1 MSTDPRID
9 AYIAASAPFARD
21 ILMHVRALL
30 HAHCPAIEETVRWRM
45 PSFSY
50 KGRPFA
56 QMAAFKQHAAFG
68 FWDRTALQTG
78 QEGEGAGQ
86 FGRLTSL
93 ADLPDDAVLI
103 AKIAEGM
110 AMIDAGVRPARAV
123 RPPKPEVEVPPAL
136 AAALAQDAAAAAT
149 FEVLSPSCR
158 REYCEWIAEAK
169 RDETRAKRVV
179 ETITLLRE
187 GKRRNWKYES
197 R

>member
-9 AYIAASAPFARD
+9 AYIATSAPFARD
-21 ILMHVRALL
+21 ILTHVRALL

-68 FWDRTALQTG
+68 FWDRTAPQTG

-86 FGRLTSL
+86 FGRLTSR
-93 ADLPDDAVLI
+93 ADLPEDAVLI

-110 AMIDAGVRPARAV
+110 AMIDAGTRPARAV
-123 RPPKPEVEVPPAL
+123 RSPKPEVEVPSAL
-136 AAALAQDAAAAAT
+136 AEALAQDAAAAAT
-149 FEVLSPSCR
+149 FAAFSPSCR
-158 REYCEWIAEAK
+158 REYCDWIAEAK

-179 ETITLLRE
+179 ETLALLRE
-187 GKRRNWKYES
+187 GKKRNWKYES